1 MEKYETKQYKTPY
14 GTTISLIAWRFTKDE
29 RRKLKAVLKKFD
41 KEAVESFL
49 NGLEFICHGMMF
61 MKKMPKRADLRYEKD
76 RILRRFKNTIKE
88 LKRIADRKVLLDY
101 WDDIKYIV
109 IEGYEKAA
117 TLRENERWQ
126 MAMDA
131 LVNLEKLT
139 KIIESLKPPGGR
151 PSADK
156 HGFVYRIAL
165 GFNHF
170 LTRPT
175 TYKAAVDE
183 PERQPFY
190 EVVKICFQAV
200 GMKTQDPTRS
210 IKSAIKLLNQ
220 TEYKS

>member
-14 GTTISLIAWRFTKDE
+14 GTTISLISWRFTKEE
-29 RRKLKAVLKKFD
+29 RRKLKALLKKFD
-41 KEAVESFL
+41 KEKVEKFL
-49 NGLEFICHGMMF
+49 IGLEFFCNAMMF
-61 MKKMPKRADLRYEKD
+61 REKMPKRADLRYEKE
-76 RILRRFKNTIKE
+76 RILRRFNKAIDE
-88 LKRIADRKVLLDY
+88 LKRLADRKVSLDY
-101 WDDIKYIV
+101 YDDIKYDA
-109 IEGYEKAA
+109 IEAYEKDA
-117 TLRENERWQ
+117 TIRENERWQ

-131 LVNLEKLT
+131 LINLEKLT
-139 KIIESLKPPGGR
+139 KIIETLELPGGR
-151 PSADK
+151 PPADE
-156 HGFVYRIAL
+156 HRFVYRIAL

-210 IKSAIKLLNQ
+210 IKSAIKLLKQ
-220 TEYKS
+220 TEYES